1 MKALLSTLKKNS
13 LNTAASLLNLDPLQ
27 LEILAKPIQMHQ
39 SLQLK
44 SLLLLTN
51 IQNLNRK
58 MSLKEDTTRWINFLI
73 ILTSNSSNKNKLKQK
88 VSRNNIKI
96 LKNCI
101 RILKM
106 SWERKSMNF
115 LVQQLK
121 RKIYKD

>member
-96 LKNCI
+96 LKSCI